1 MSTRSLT
8 KPQRERVTQFLGI
21 TGAATKVAIECLQ
34 LANWSL
40 EPAIDYYYSAGAL
53 SSAGSPMRR
62 GNRIDRTAIHHLF
75 LKYKD
80 ENEDA
85 VLAEGIMKLCEDLEV
100 EPEDL
105 VMLVVSYHLDA
116 QSMGEFSQ
124 REFESGMESLG
135 IDSLEKLKAK
145 LPQLRAELLDPN
157 SFREIY
163 NFAYK
168 FSCEKGQKCVHL
180 ETALAMWQLLIPES
194 KWPYIGEW
202 CRYLEE
208 HHKRAVSKDTWVQL
222 LDFINNISNDFSNYD
237 ENGAW
242 PYLIDEFVVAQKEK
256 LQNGKQQHP
265 NGSS

>member
-8 KPQRERVTQFLGI
+8 KPQREQVTQFQGI
-21 TGAATKVAIECLQ
+21 TGAATKIAIECLQ
-34 LANWSL
+34 LTNWSI
-40 EPAIDYYYSAGAL
+40 EPAIDYYYSAGYMT
-53 SSAGSPMRR
+53 SAGGGSPR
-62 GNRIDRTAIHHLF
+62 GNRIDRNAIHQLF

-85 VLAEGIMKLCEDLEV
+85 VLAEGIMKFCEDLGV

-105 VMLVVSYHLDA
+105 VMLVFSYHLDA
-116 QSMGEFSQ
+116 QSMGEFS
-124 REFESGMESLG
+124 RDEFESGMESLG
-135 IDSLEKLKAK
+135 VDSLEKLKAK
-145 LPQLRAELLDPN
+145 LPQLRAELKDPE

-194 KWPYIGEW
+194 KWSYIGEW
-202 CRYLEE
+202 CSYLEE
-208 HHKRAVSKDTWVQL
+208 HHKRAVSKDTWIQL
-222 LDFINNISNDFSNYD
+222 LDFINNISEDFSNYD
-237 ENGAW
+237 EDGAW

-256 LQNGKQQHP
+256 LATRENGR
-265 NGSS
+265 S

>member
-8 KPQRERVTQFLGI
+8 KPQKERVSQFLAV

-34 LANWSL
+34 LTNWSL
-40 EPAIDYYYSAGAL
+40 EPAIDYFYSANL
-53 SSAGSPMRR
+53 ESASPRR
-62 GNRIDRTAIHHLF
+62 GGRIDRNAIHQLF

-80 ENEDA
+80 ANEDA
-85 VLAEGIMKLCEDLEV
+85 ILAEGIMKLCEDLEI

-105 VMLVVSYHLDA
+105 VMLVLSYHLDA
-116 QSMGEFSQ
+116 QSMGEYTQ
-124 REFESGMESLG
+124 TEFESGLESLG
-135 IDSLEKLKAK
+135 VDSFEKLKAK
-145 LPQLRAELLDPN
+145 LPQLRAELDIPD

-180 ETALAMWQLLIPES
+180 DTALAMWQLLLPET
-194 KWPYIGEW
+194 KWPFIEDWCTYI
-202 CRYLEE
+202 EE

-222 LDFINNISNDFSNYD
+222 LDFIRNISPDFSNYD

-242 PYLIDEFVVAQKEK
+242 PYLIDEFVAWKKEK
-256 LQNGKQQHP
+256 QQA
-265 NGSS
+265 NGSAAGM

>member
-8 KPQRERVTQFLGI
+8 KPQREKVTQFLAI
-21 TGAATKVAIECLQ
+21 TGAATKIAIECLQ
-34 LANWSL
+34 LTNWSL
-40 EPAIDYYYSAGAL
+40 EPAVDYYYSAGYL
-53 SSAGSPMRR
+53 SSGGSPMH
-62 GNRIDRTAIHHLF
+62 GGSNRIDRTAIHQLF

-85 VLAEGIMKLCEDLEV
+85 VLAEGIMQLCEDLEV

-105 VMLVVSYHLDA
+105 VVLVLSYHLDA
-116 QSMGEFSQ
+116 QSMGEYSQ
-124 REFESGMESLG
+124 SEFESGMESLG
-135 IDSLEKLKAK
+135 VDSLEKLKNK
-145 LPQLRAELLDPN
+145 LPQLRAELEDPD

-180 ETALAMWQLLIPES
+180 DTALAMWQLLIPES
-194 KWPYIGEW
+194 KWSYIGEW
-202 CRYLEE
+202 CSYLEE

-222 LDFINNISNDFSNYD
+222 LDFINNIADDFSNYD

-242 PYLIDEFVVAQKEK
+242 PYLIDEFVAAQKEK
-256 LQNGKQQHP
+256 LGKNGQE
-265 NGSS
+265 NGSA